1 MILNTESKYFVIVD
15 AGLSPA
21 SISKTQI
28 DSASSCGMTE
38 DIQTFMNYK
47 LLKSEIRFKGKV
59 FDHQVD
65 EIEYESGNKGIR
77 EIAIHPGGAVVVPVK
92 DDGKIILVKQF
103 RYPLQKT
110 LIELPAGKLDKGED
124 PLVCATRELEEE
136 TGYKAK
142 EIKKLGEI
150 YTAPGY
156 CTEVLHIYS
165 ASGLTPGN
173 HNREEGEHGMEILEL
188 FDGSK
193 LKK

>member
-1 MILNTESKYFVIVD
+1 
-15 AGLSPA
+15 
-21 SISKTQI
+21 
-28 DSASSCGMTE
+28 
-38 DIQTFMNYK
+38 MNYK
-47 LLKSEIRFKGKV
+47 LLKSQILFKGKV

-65 EIEYESGNKGIR
+65 EIEYESGNRGIR

-103 RYPLQKT
+103 RYPLQNT
-110 LIELPAGKLDKGED
+110 LIELPAGKLDKDED

-142 EIKKLGEI
+142 EIKKLGRI

-156 CTEVLHIYS
+156 CTEILHIYS
-165 ASGLTPGN
+165 ARGLTPGN

-188 FDGSK
+188 TLTEIERMIINGQITDAKTIVGIFY
-193 LKK
+193 LKNSH

>member
-1 MILNTESKYFVIVD
+1 
-15 AGLSPA
+15 
-21 SISKTQI
+21 
-28 DSASSCGMTE
+28 
-38 DIQTFMNYK
+38 MNYK
-47 LLKSEIRFKGKV
+47 VLKSEIRFKGKV

-77 EIAIHPGGAVVVPVK
+77 EVAIHPGGAVVVPIK
-92 DDGKIILVKQF
+92 EDGKIILVRQF

-110 LIELPAGKLDKGED
+110 LVELPAGKLDKGED

-156 CTEVLHIYS
+156 CTEILHIYS

-173 HNREEGEHGMEILEL
+173 HNREEGEQGMEILEL
-188 FDGSK
+188 TIDEI
-193 LKK
+193 KKMILSGKITDAKTITGIFYLTNSN

>member
-1 MILNTESKYFVIVD
+1 
-15 AGLSPA
+15 
-21 SISKTQI
+21 
-28 DSASSCGMTE
+28 
-38 DIQTFMNYK
+38 MNYK
-47 LLKSEIRFKGKV
+47 LLKSEIRYKGKV

-65 EIEYESGNKGIR
+65 EIEYESGNRGIR

-142 EIKKLGEI
+142 VIKKLGEI

-156 CTEVLHIYS
+156 CTEILHIYS
-165 ASGLTPGN
+165 AEGLIAGN
-173 HNREEGEHGMEILEL
+173 HNREEGELEMEILE
-188 FDGSK
+188 FSSNEIETMITKGEITDAKTIIGIHY
-193 LKK
+193 LKNRSNH

>member
-1 MILNTESKYFVIVD
+1 
-15 AGLSPA
+15 
-21 SISKTQI
+21 
-28 DSASSCGMTE
+28 
-38 DIQTFMNYK
+38 MNYK
-47 LLKSEIRFKGKV
+47 LLKSEILYKGKV

-77 EIAIHPGGAVVVPVK
+77 EIAIHPGGAVVVPIK

-103 RYPLQKT
+103 RYPFQKT

-136 TGYKAK
+136 TGYKAE

-156 CTEVLHIYS
+156 CTEILHIYS
-165 ASGLTPGN
+165 AKGLTPGN

-188 FDGSK
+188 PLGEIEEMIIKGEIKDAKTIAGIHYIRTTK
-193 LKK
+193 

>member
-1 MILNTESKYFVIVD
+1 
-15 AGLSPA
+15 
-21 SISKTQI
+21 
-28 DSASSCGMTE
+28 
-38 DIQTFMNYK
+38 MNYK
-47 LLKSEIRFKGKV
+47 LLKSEILFKGKV

-103 RYPLQKT
+103 RYPLQKK
-110 LIELPAGKLDKGED
+110 LIELPAGKLDNGED
-124 PLVCATRELEEE
+124 PLLCATRELEEE
-136 TGYKAK
+136 TGYKAN

-156 CTEVLHIYS
+156 CTEILHIYS
-165 ASGLTPGN
+165 TRGLTPGN

-188 FDGSK
+188 SLNEIEEMI
-193 LKK
+193 LKGEITDAKTIVGIYFLKNFNNQ

>member
-1 MILNTESKYFVIVD
+1 
-15 AGLSPA
+15 
-21 SISKTQI
+21 
-28 DSASSCGMTE
+28 
-38 DIQTFMNYK
+38 MNYK
-47 LLKSEIRFKGKV
+47 LLKSKILYKGKV

-77 EIAIHPGGAVVVPVK
+77 EIAIHPGGAVIVPIK
-92 DDGKIILVKQF
+92 DDGKIILVNQF
-103 RYPLQKT
+103 RYPFQKT
-110 LIELPAGKLDKGED
+110 LIELPAGKLDKDED

-156 CTEVLHIYS
+156 CTEILHIYS
-165 ASGLTPGN
+165 AKGLVAGN

-188 FDGSK
+188 TINEIEEMIIKGEIKDAKTIAGIHYIRATK
-193 LKK
+193 

>member
-1 MILNTESKYFVIVD
+1 MK
-15 AGLSPA
+15 
-21 SISKTQI
+21 
-28 DSASSCGMTE
+28 
-38 DIQTFMNYK
+38 YK

-103 RYPLQKT
+103 RYPLQKP
-110 LIELPAGKLDKGED
+110 LIELPAGKLDKDED

-136 TGYKAK
+136 TGYKAE
-142 EIKKLGEI
+142 EIKKLGKI

-156 CTEVLHIYS
+156 CTEILHIYS
-165 ASGLTPGN
+165 AKGLTAGN
-173 HNREEGEHGMEILEL
+173 HNREEGELEMEILEL
-188 FDGSK
+188 SLNEIETMISNGEITDAKTIVGIFY
-193 LKK
+193 LKTSR